1 MPRSL
6 VPSATRSHARALTP
20 PSSVPAK
27 DAVEAPPAGS
37 EHVRGALSDFLA
49 QRKLAAKLPAL
60 LSWLNPVRLRANA
73 ATCKYKTPR
82 WADDNT
88 TPPQLRAH
96 WRAQV
101 CEAVKCKESDLPEPL
116 TNALRTYLWPGAL
129 DTTRG
134 EHLAWLVKVPGFVT
148 KAWRATAAALERAD
162 ELFGDDDDDGDA
174 MQSDEKSHADKDK
187 NDNELLGHMRI
198 AVDPFAPPE
207 KRQKHFLTLTATRAA
222 ERGIPA
228 RYDMQTTSEDRPMH
242 VFSAVRENTAAA
254 AAAAAARDA
263 AARAAGFESAAA
275 AAAVLPPDDFVLEG
289 VVSEKFDVR
298 PASLADAAYRQVSM
312 RRMEEATKK
321 TRVVGDVKGVQRV
334 VPLPTARNVV
344 KRLDGTEEGA
354 KKPRAERLEKDA
366 LENKLMG
373 LFERRNLWTFKQLV
387 EETKQPAVW
396 LKEVVSELAV
406 LNRRGPNTGMWTLK
420 DMYKRKGAA
429 DAE

>member
-1 MPRSL
+1 
-6 VPSATRSHARALTP
+6 
-20 PSSVPAK
+20 
-27 DAVEAPPAGS
+27 
-37 EHVRGALSDFLA
+37 
-49 QRKLAAKLPAL
+49 
-60 LSWLNPVRLRANA
+60 VRLRANA
-73 ATCKYKTPR
+73 QTCKYKTPR

-101 CEAVKCKESDLPEPL
+101 CEALKCKESDLPDAL

-134 EHLAWLVKVPGFVT
+134 EHLAWLVKVPGFVA
-148 KAWRATAAALERAD
+148 KAWRETAAALERD
-162 ELFGDDDDDGDA
+162 ELFGDDDDDDRVDA
-174 MQSDEKSHADKDK
+174 MQTDDEGKPQTETDDK
-187 NDNELLGHMRI
+187 ELLGHMRI

-207 KRQKHFLTLTATRAA
+207 KRQRHFLTLTTPRAA
-222 ERGIPA
+222 ERGIPS

-242 VFSAVRENTAAA
+242 VFSDVRENTAAA
-254 AAAAAARDA
+254 AAAAAARDR

-275 AAAVLPPDDFVLEG
+275 AAAILPPDEFVLEG

-298 PASLADAAYRQVSM
+298 PASLADAAYRQVSL

-354 KKPRAERLEKDA
+354 KKPRFERLEKDA

-396 LKEVVSELAV
+396 LKEVLAELAV

-429 DAE
+429 DAK